1 MTTTSAPSRQAV
13 GPVLDWFFWLSALLM
28 TATYVRAIWFTPA
41 DLLQGPT
48 QKIFYMHIGS
58 VMGGYVA
65 TGILVVTSI
74 IHLWL
79 KDERTD
85 WMAAAAAEVSLV
97 CYTLV
102 LVAGSIYAKVIWG
115 AWWVWELRL
124 TLTLLL
130 WFLVLGYLVMRQAIE
145 EPAMRARFCA
155 VLAILQGLLIPFIH
169 LAVYIVPDHMHPM
182 PVALKPSKPSMSPE
196 MLITFLMAIVAF
208 MLIAVALIRARYRVT
223 QLREQVAEL
232 EMAEAT

>member
-1 MTTTSAPSRQAV
+1 MTTSSAPARQNV
-13 GPVLDWFFWLSALLM
+13 GPVLDWFFWLSVTVMA
-28 TATYVRAIWFTPA
+28 ATYARAIWFTPS

-48 QKIFYMHIGS
+48 QKIFYMHVGS
-58 VMGGYVA
+58 VMGGYTA

-74 IHLWL
+74 VHLWL

-85 WMAAAAAEVSLV
+85 WMAASAAEVSLV

-130 WFLVLGYLVMRQAIE
+130 WFLVLGYLVMRQAID
-145 EPAMRARFCA
+145 EPSMRARFCA

-182 PVALKPSKPSMSPE
+182 PVVLKPAKASLPPA
-196 MLITFLMAIVAF
+196 MLITFLMA
-208 MLIAVALIRARYRVT
+208 MLSFVMLSVALTRGRYRLT
-223 QLREQVAEL
+223 QLREQVAQL
-232 EMAEAT
+232 EHAEA

>member
-1 MTTTSAPSRQAV
+1 MTAASRVARPLV
-13 GPVLDWFFWLSALLM
+13 APVLDWFFWLSALLM
-28 TATYVRAIWFTPA
+28 VATYVRAVWFTPA

-48 QKIFYMHIGS
+48 QKIFYMHVGS
-58 VMGGYVA
+58 VMGGYTA
-65 TGILVVTSI
+65 TTILVVTSVM
-74 IHLWL
+74 HLWL
-79 KDERTD
+79 RDERTD
-85 WMAAAAAEVSLV
+85 WLAASAAEVSLV
-97 CYTLV
+97 CYSLV

-145 EPAMRARFCA
+145 DPAMRARFCA

-182 PVALKPSKPSMSPE
+182 PVALKPEKPSMPAP
-196 MLITFLMAIVAF
+196 MLITFLMAMFAFILVA
-208 MLIAVALIRARYRVT
+208 IALIRGRYRVT
-223 QLREQVAEL
+223 QLREQIAQIE
-232 EMAEAT
+232 AEAA